1 MVVLFAHGSF
11 LMHNNSDD
19 FSRLRWPHV
28 LLLAGLLAYLLLVGC
43 DQAGAPKPVPDSVRP
58 AFIIAVE
65 PLSAVT
71 SLRLP
76 GRVRSMRRAELSF
89 DVPGFVDSFSLEEGR
104 QVERGEVVAR
114 LDSRVYR
121 ARLAAARAE
130 FERARTDLDRYQRL
144 WDTEQAVARSEV
156 DERRARLE
164 SARTSLA
171 VAEQDLADTEIK
183 APFTGVITRRR
194 IEPFSNVQA
203 KQAIAEL
210 QDLRKL
216 EVVVNVPERLVR
228 RLQPQ
233 QAALAYLEGDAQQP
247 LELTLKSFGA
257 EADPLTQSYPVV
269 LTVISRPLTLN
280 ILPGMA
286 VTVQPSA
293 AVESLAA
300 DSQVAIPLT
309 AVATDA
315 QGKQVAWVV
324 DELGL
329 LAYRPIRT
337 GTVKGALIVVEE
349 GLAPGERIVGAGL
362 GALRE
367 GMRVRPLDEH

>member
-1 MVVLFAHGSF
+1 
-11 LMHNNSDD
+11 MHINTNDV
-19 FSRLRWPHV
+19 SRPRWPQV
-28 LLLAGLLAYLLLVGC
+28 LLPAGLLSCLLMVGC
-43 DQAGAPKPVPDSVRP
+43 DQAGVPTPVSDPVRP
-58 AFIIAVE
+58 ALIITVG
-65 PLSAVT
+65 PLDAVT

-104 QVERGEVVAR
+104 QVEQGEVVAR
-114 LDSRVYR
+114 LDGEVYR

-130 FERARTDLDRYQRL
+130 FERARTDLERYQRL

-156 DERRARLE
+156 DERRARME
-164 SARTSLA
+164 SARTSMA
-171 VAEQDLADTEIK
+171 VAEQDLADTVIK
-183 APFTGVITRRR
+183 APFKGVITRRR

-210 QDLRKL
+210 QDLRDL

-233 QAALAYLEGDAQQP
+233 QAALAYLEGEVQQP

-269 LTVISRPLTLN
+269 LTVISRPQTLN
-280 ILPGMA
+280 LLPGMA

-293 AVESLAA
+293 AVDSLAA
-300 DSQVAIPLT
+300 EGQVAIPLT
-309 AVATDA
+309 AVVTDA
-315 QGKQVAWVV
+315 QGKQGVWVV
-324 DELGL
+324 SELGL
-329 LAYRPIRT
+329 VTYRSIRT
-337 GTVKGALIVVEE
+337 GTIKGALIVVAD
-349 GLAPGERIVGAGL
+349 GLRPGERIVGAGL
-362 GALRE
+362 SAMRE
-367 GMRVRPLDEH
+367 SMRVRPLDER